1 MVEIIKRIIILI
13 VRLIKYLKIIVS
25 AFPWAEVSESSLHF
39 RENLPDK
46 AYGKIIRRDAR
57 RAV

>member
-46 AYGKIIRRDAR
+46 AYGK
-57 RAV
+57 